1 MLITISCVLIGH
13 IKNNVSDLIGAKT
26 TKEKNVVRMW
36 AAVCEEERCVT
47 RLKTAA
53 RETTP
58 YVVVAALLKR
68 AEVHFLVEFS
78 HSCQITYALSKQLL
92 ANQMRVSSVYQNA
105 AQNKISKRHFLSTF
119 YILPW
124 FKKSNFRENENQHR
138 KRKWTLADQNNVKK
152 KMASVWIQFKGYL
165 TKEKLSMTI

>member
-1 MLITISCVLIGH
+1 M
-13 IKNNVSDLIGAKT
+13 
-26 TKEKNVVRMW
+26 
-36 AAVCEEERCVT
+36 T

-119 YILPW
+119 YILP
-124 FKKSNFRENENQHR
+124 
-138 KRKWTLADQNNVKK
+138 
-152 KMASVWIQFKGYL
+152 
-165 TKEKLSMTI
+165 